1 MIARAKAH
9 VGEEN
14 EVNKVMDKDE
24 KGELRKYKKKEMGRN
39 RKWSFLEILREKRER
54 RDTQC
59 KH

>member
-24 KGELRKYKKKEMGRN
+24 KGELGKYKKKEMGKS
-39 RKWSFLEILREKRER
+39 RKWSFLETLREK
-54 RDTQC
+54 
-59 KH
+59 